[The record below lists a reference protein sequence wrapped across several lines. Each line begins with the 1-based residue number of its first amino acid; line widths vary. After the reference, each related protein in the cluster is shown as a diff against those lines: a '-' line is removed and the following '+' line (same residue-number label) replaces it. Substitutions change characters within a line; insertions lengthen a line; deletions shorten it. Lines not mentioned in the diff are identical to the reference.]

1 MATSV
6 AKKPLPGVKKRT
18 FYELLFTIN
27 KRAKLYIHKKSHV
40 AYATW
45 EQT

>member
-6 AKKPLPGVKKRT
+6 AKKPLPGVKKRA

-27 KRAKLYIHKKSHV
+27 KRAKLYSNQKAPYS
-40 AYATW
+40 
-45 EQT
+45 